1 MRPASRQY
9 PREDRARVVSRDARD
24 LVPVRRGL
32 GAMWRADVGRT
43 MNAGTVSAWRDL
55 GTGAGDVAQGT
66 AANQPTLVAQATG
79 ARAAL
84 RFDGSNDSLAR
95 AAFAATSAS
104 ARGLSIVFVV
114 QGRSGSTGDFPPVL
128 QCRPWSGN
136 DNGWAITA
144 NGSGSSGRVVAY
156 IGNGTSSAFINAT
169 RGISTTQRE
178 LWAAVFDDVN
188 DRITIY
194 RNGQID
200 ARSSVTFPTGN
211 SPTANFIIGAD
222 AATTPL
228 RVLAMDL
235 YAAAI
240 HTEPLTD
247 REVATYWA
255 RWAPLYGVQP

>member
-1 MRPASRQY
+1 
-9 PREDRARVVSRDARD
+9 VSTRD
-24 LVPVRRGL
+24 LGLLLPVKRGL
-32 GAMWRADVGRT
+32 GAAWFADRRRTFNGLALSALGDNVGH
-43 MNAGTVSAWRDL
+43 AEL
-55 GTGAGDVAQGT
+55 AQGT
-66 AANQPTLVAQATG
+66 AASQPT
-79 ARAAL
+79 AL
-84 RFDGSNDSLAR
+84 RDAIRFDGSNDSLAR

-128 QCRPWSGN
+128 QCRPWIGN

-144 NGSGSSGRVVAY
+144 NGSGSSGVVVAY

-194 RNGQID
+194 RNGQIN

-211 SPTANFIIGAD
+211 SPTASFIIGAD